1 MVDSHCHLDFP
12 DYQGDFQAVLERTR
26 QALEFVVNV
35 GTDIHTSER
44 TVDLAVAESFVY
56 ASVGIHPHDA
66 STVTDTAMDRLMT
79 LAKEPKVVAI
89 GECGLDYSHLA
100 PGGEEKEKEV
110 QRGVFRRHIR
120 LARELKL
127 PLIIHCRDAYDD
139 LLAVLKEQGRGVRGV
154 VHCFL
159 GTPEQAKQFLDLGLY
174 VSFTGIITFKNAAPE
189 LLESVQQVPTERMMV
204 ETDAPFLAPVPHRGK
219 RNEPAY
225 VTEVAKKVA
234 ELKGIGYAEVDQN
247 TTQNARALFG
257 IS

>member
-12 DYQGDFQAVLERTR
+12 DYQEDFEAVLERTR
-26 QALEFVVNV
+26 GTLEFVVNV
-35 GTDIHTSER
+35 GTDVHTSER
-44 TVDLAVAESFVY
+44 TVDLAAAQGFAY

-66 STVTDTAMDRLMT
+66 STVTDSAMDRLRT
-79 LAKEPKVVAI
+79 LTKEPKVVAI
-89 GECGLDYSHLA
+89 GECGLDYTGFA
-100 PGGEEKEKEV
+100 PGQEEAEKAVQKEV
-110 QRGVFRRHIR
+110 FVQHIE

-127 PLIIHCRDAYDD
+127 PLIIHCRDAYGD
-139 LLAVLKEQGRGVRGV
+139 LLKVLTEQGGQLRGV

-159 GTPEQAKQFLDLGLY
+159 GTPQEARAFMELGLFI
-174 VSFTGIITFKNAAPE
+174 SFTGIITFKNAAPE
-189 LLESVQQVPTERMMV
+189 LLESVRQVPLARMMV

-234 ELKGIGYAEVDQN
+234 ELRGIGYVEVEQK